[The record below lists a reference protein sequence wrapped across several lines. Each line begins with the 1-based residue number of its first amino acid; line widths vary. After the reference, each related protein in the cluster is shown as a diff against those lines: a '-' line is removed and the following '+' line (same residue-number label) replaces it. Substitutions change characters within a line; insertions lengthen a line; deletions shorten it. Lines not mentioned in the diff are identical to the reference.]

1 LIAKD
6 LLSPDRLRPCAP
18 GAPKRTP
25 RQLPS
30 QGALFRILL
39 RFPRVRILIDYRPAL
54 RQRTGVGEFA
64 QSLAAALIRELPA
77 ADHLTL
83 FSSSWKD
90 RLPAGVLPG
99 ADVVDI
105 RIPVRLLN
113 LAWHRA
119 EWPPVESFAGAVD
132 VAQSL
137 HPLLL
142 PARDAVRFITIH
154 DVDFLDHP
162 ERTTAEIRR
171 DYAAL
176 AGSHAQRADGIL
188 VPSAHTAS
196 QVAARLGARPERVTV
211 FPPVTTGWQP
221 RAEPPPGGPILF
233 VGTIEPR
240 KNVPGLIA
248 AYERLAEALADAPP
262 LVLAGRIQAGGE
274 SLLRAN
280 PVTRARIE
288 RRGYV
293 SDEERLRLYQTAS
306 MLVLPSFEEGF
317 GIPVVEAMA
326 MGVPVIVSNRGS
338 LPEIAGDAALTAA
351 PDDHAGLASAM
362 QRVLT
367 DAALRR
373 RMVDAGHQRA
383 RLYDPA
389 VSARRVLDA
398 YRAAV
403 ERRRSRA

>member
-1 LIAKD
+1 
-6 LLSPDRLRPCAP
+6 
-18 GAPKRTP
+18 
-25 RQLPS
+25 
-30 QGALFRILL
+30 
-39 RFPRVRILIDYRPAL
+39 VRILIDYRPAL

-64 QSLAAALIRELPA
+64 HTLAAALLGELPP
-77 ADHLTL
+77 ADRLAL

-99 ADVVDI
+99 AEVVDA

-113 LAWHRA
+113 MMWHRA
-119 EWPPVESFAGAVD
+119 GWPPIESLAGPVD

-142 PARDAVRFITIH
+142 PARRSARFITIH
-154 DVDFLDHP
+154 DLDFFDHP
-162 ERTTAEIRR
+162 ERTSGEIRR

-176 AGSHAQRADGIL
+176 AGSHAREADGIL
-188 VPSAHTAS
+188 VPSSHTAS
-196 QVAARLGARPERVTV
+196 QVVARLGVDRSRVTV
-211 FPPVTTGWQP
+211 FPPVRSGWQP

-248 AYERLAEALADAPP
+248 AYERLLEMCAAAPA
-262 LVLAGRIQAGGE
+262 LVLAGRIPDGADP
-274 SLLRAN
+274 LLSTTAC
-280 PVTRARIE
+280 VAARIE

-293 SDEERLRLYQTAS
+293 SDAERLRLYQTAS

-326 MGVPVIVSNRGS
+326 SGVPVIVSNRGS
-338 LPEIAGDAALTAA
+338 LPEIAGDAALSVA
-351 PDDHAGLASAM
+351 PDDHAGLAAAM
-362 QRVLT
+362 QRVLS
-367 DAALRR
+367 DADLRQR
-373 RMVDAGHQRA
+373 LIAAGHQRA
-383 RLYDPA
+383 RAYDPP

-398 YRAAV
+398 YRTAL
-403 ERRRSRA
+403 ERRRSTR